1 MSEEGEIERLRK
13 QLKDLKTQ
21 NDAELLLKDAEIRSK
36 DDEMRSK
43 DAEMRS
49 KDAEMRSKDAEMRSK
64 DAEIRSKDA
73 ELEYFKAQL
82 VTPRLSESRVDLSAE
97 VTEAAQDST
106 TTSTNLGSN
115 FSHESF
121 F

>member
-1 MSEEGEIERLRK
+1 MMSEEGEIESLRK

-21 NDAELLLKDAEIRSK
+21 KDAELLLKDAEIRSK
-36 DDEMRSK
+36 D
-43 DAEMRS
+43 
-49 KDAEMRSKDAEMRSK
+49 
-64 DAEIRSKDA
+64 A
-73 ELEYFKAQL
+73 ELESLKAQL

-115 FSHESF
+115 FSHECF
-121 F
+121 Y